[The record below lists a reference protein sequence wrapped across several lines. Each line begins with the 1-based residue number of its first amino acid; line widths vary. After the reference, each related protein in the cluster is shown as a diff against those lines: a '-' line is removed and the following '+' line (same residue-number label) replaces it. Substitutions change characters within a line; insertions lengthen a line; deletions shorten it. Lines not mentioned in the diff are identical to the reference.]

1 VALVHE
7 LALAET
13 HTPQNIIPLPPG
25 GVTRSLHP
33 ETEHMTYCMGWVRQ
47 DYRGKLLLSHGGTID
62 GFRAYITLAPKE
74 NRGIVLLNNRHGTDM
89 NIALGYALW
98 DYLLQLPPREWN
110 AQLGKVA
117 RERDAADKKSYTDRP
132 KKRHQD
138 TKPSLKL
145 EEYAGTYIEPAF
157 GVSHVSVEN
166 GKLMWEWSTFKCPLE
181 HFHYDTF
188 IAQSELLHD
197 PFVNFSLGLD
207 GKPATMNAV
216 ERYFVRVGGP

>member
-1 VALVHE
+1 
-7 LALAET
+7 
-13 HTPQNIIPLPPG
+13 
-25 GVTRSLHP
+25 
-33 ETEHMTYCMGWVRQ
+33 MGWVRQ

-89 NIALGYALW
+89 NLALGNTLW
-98 DYLLQLPPREWN
+98 DYLLQLPRRDWN
-110 AQLGKVA
+110 AELGKVA
-117 RERDAADKKSYTDRP
+117 KERDDDDKKSYADRE
-132 KKRHQD
+132 KKKQPD
-138 TKPSLKL
+138 TKPSLPL
-145 EEYAGTYIEPAF
+145 SGYAGTYFEPAF
-157 GVSHVSVEN
+157 GRAIVTEEK
-166 GKLMWEWSTFKCPLE
+166 GELMWEWSTFKCPLK

-216 ERYFVRVGGP
+216 ERYFVRV